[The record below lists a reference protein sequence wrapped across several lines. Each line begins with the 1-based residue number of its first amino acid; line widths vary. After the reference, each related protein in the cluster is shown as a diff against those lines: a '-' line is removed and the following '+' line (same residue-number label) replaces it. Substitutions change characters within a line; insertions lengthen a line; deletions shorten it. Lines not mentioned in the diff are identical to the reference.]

1 MSDHQ
6 TQLRRKIKGELGA
19 NHSWWL
25 IPTHPCQQSQ
35 WEEIGVLGDYPGLFG
50 IANEKISQRSII
62 ACSGNYDLE
71 VKGGCPAP
79 QIARPR
85 DFDAIM

>member
-6 TQLRRKIKGELGA
+6 TQLRRKTKGELGA
-19 NHSWWL
+19 NHSGWL

-50 IANEKISQRSII
+50 IANEKISQRFYH
-62 ACSGNYDLE
+62 CLQRKLRLRGE
-71 VKGGCPAP
+71 RGCPAP

-85 DFDAIM
+85 AFGAIM